1 MLMKAVFVENSSA
14 NRRYCHKPK
23 HLNST
28 INNQLITIN
37 KMETTKPIT
46 KILKILLKELT
57 INPTI
62 TFLAKEI
69 GMSRVG
75 TWKILKKLE
84 AEKLVLIS
92 PIGAGKTSTFSISLN
107 WENPIV
113 EKSLSL
119 ALTQD
124 ALKNQRW
131 LTNFAELEDKV
142 DFLLI
147 YGSIIHSP
155 KEAND
160 IDILGVTNKNKF
172 LEIEE
177 SIKKIQKT
185 QIKKIHSLN
194 FTLEEFKGE
203 LEKPNKIFI
212 DAIKN
217 GIILFGQEKFIKL
230 IRSLQ

>member
-1 MLMKAVFVENSSA
+1 
-14 NRRYCHKPK
+14 
-23 HLNST
+23 
-28 INNQLITIN
+28 
-37 KMETTKPIT
+37 METTKPNI
-46 KILKILLKELT
+46 KILKILLKEFT
-57 INPTI
+57 IKPTI
-62 TFLAKEI
+62 TLLAKEI

-84 AEKLVLIS
+84 AEKLIILS
-92 PIGAGKTSTFSISLN
+92 PIGKGKTSTYRINLN
-107 WENPIV
+107 WDNPIV
-113 EKSLSL
+113 EKTLSL

-124 ALKNQRW
+124 AIKNQRW
-131 LTNFAELEDKV
+131 QSNFVELEDKV

-160 IDILGVTNKNKF
+160 IDILGVANKTKF

-194 FTLEEFKGE
+194 FTQAEFKGE
-203 LEKPNKIFI
+203 LEKPNKAFI

-217 GIILFGQEKFIKL
+217 GIILFGQEKFIKF
-230 IRSLQ
+230 IKSISRK

>member
-1 MLMKAVFVENSSA
+1 
-14 NRRYCHKPK
+14 
-23 HLNST
+23 
-28 INNQLITIN
+28 
-37 KMETTKPIT
+37 METTKPNI
-46 KILKILLKELT
+46 KILKTLLKEIT

-84 AEKLVLIS
+84 AEKLIILS
-92 PIGAGKTSTFSISLN
+92 PIGKGKTSTNSISLN

-113 EKSLSL
+113 EKTLSL

-124 ALKNQRW
+124 AIKNQRW
-131 LTNFAELEDKV
+131 LSNFAELEDKV

-160 IDILGVTNKNKF
+160 IDMLGITNKGF
-172 LEIEE
+172 LEIGE

-194 FTLEEFKGE
+194 FTPSEFKKE
-203 LEKPNKIFI
+203 LKKQNKAFI
-212 DAIKN
+212 DAIRK
-217 GIILFGQEKFIKL
+217 GIILFGQEKFIKF
-230 IRSLQ
+230 IKGVSRR

>member
-1 MLMKAVFVENSSA
+1 
-14 NRRYCHKPK
+14 
-23 HLNST
+23 
-28 INNQLITIN
+28 
-37 KMETTKPIT
+37 METTKPNI

-57 INPTI
+57 IKPTI

-69 GMSRVG
+69 SMSRVG

-84 AEKLVLIS
+84 AEKLIALS
-92 PIGAGKTSTFSISLN
+92 AIGTGKTSAYAISLN
-107 WENPIV
+107 WENPLV
-113 EKSLSL
+113 EKTLAL
-119 ALTQD
+119 ALTED

-131 LTNFAELEDKV
+131 RSNFAELEDKV

-160 IDILGVTNKNKF
+160 IDILGVINKNKF
-172 LEIEE
+172 LYIEE

-194 FTLEEFKGE
+194 FTQAECKSEI
-203 LEKPNKIFI
+203 EKPNKAFI
-212 DAIKN
+212 DAINK
-217 GIILFGQEKFIKL
+217 GIILFGQEKFIKF
-230 IRSLQ
+230 IKSISAK

>member
-1 MLMKAVFVENSSA
+1 
-14 NRRYCHKPK
+14 
-23 HLNST
+23 
-28 INNQLITIN
+28 
-37 KMETTKPIT
+37 METTKSNT
-46 KILKILLKELT
+46 KILKILLKNL
-57 INPTI
+57 IIKPTI

-69 GMSRVG
+69 SMSRVG

-84 AEKLVLIS
+84 AEKLIILS
-92 PIGAGKTSTFSISLN
+92 PIGAGKTSIYIISLN

-113 EKSLSL
+113 EKTLSL
-119 ALTQD
+119 ALTED

-131 LTNFAELEDKV
+131 LSNFAELEDKL

-160 IDILGVTNKNKF
+160 LDILGVTNKNKF
-172 LEIEE
+172 LKIEE

-185 QIKKIHSLN
+185 QIKKIHALN
-194 FTLEEFKGE
+194 FTPAEFKCE

-212 DAIKN
+212 DAIKK
-217 GIILFGQEKFIKL
+217 GIILFGQEKFIKF
-230 IRSLQ
+230 IKRISRE

>member
-1 MLMKAVFVENSSA
+1 
-14 NRRYCHKPK
+14 
-23 HLNST
+23 
-28 INNQLITIN
+28 
-37 KMETTKPIT
+37 METTK
-46 KILKILLKELT
+46 KNNEILKILLKEFT
-57 INPTI
+57 IKPTI
-62 TFLAKEI
+62 TGLAKEI

-84 AEKLVLIS
+84 TEKLIILS
-92 PIGAGKTSTFSISLN
+92 PTGTGKTSAYSISLN
-107 WENPIV
+107 WGNPIV
-113 EKSLSL
+113 EKTVSL

-131 LTNFAELEDKV
+131 LSNFSELRGKV

-147 YGSIIHSP
+147 YGSIINSP

-194 FTLEEFKGE
+194 FTPAEFKYE

-212 DAIKN
+212 DAIKK
-217 GIILFGQEKFIKL
+217 GIILFGQEKFIKFIQSIL
-230 IRSLQ
+230 RR